1 MSKRADNCCCSRR
14 SFDSS
19 GIRPLAKS
27 ERGQGTVEAA
37 FMIPILMV
45 GMLILLQPGILLYD
59 RIVMQAAAS
68 EACRLLATST
78 DELGDMEESCEEFVR
93 HRLSAVPQ
101 VSIFHVHDDECSW
114 VISFEG
120 DEDSQ
125 TVRVSIS
132 NEVEPLPLIGSGA
145 KLLGLLDSS
154 DNFVIEVTCEQETQ
168 PSWVASSDVGMDA
181 SEWAGAWL
189 S

>member
-1 MSKRADNCCCSRR
+1 MSKGANIRCLPRCR
-14 SFDSS
+14 SGS
-19 GIRPLAKS
+19 GWISQLVLG

-78 DELGDMEESCEEFVR
+78 DELGDMEESCEAFVR

-125 TVRVSIS
+125 TVSVSIS
-132 NEVEPLPLIGSGA
+132 NKVEPLPLIGTCA
-145 KLLGLLDSS
+145 RLLGLLDLSG
-154 DNFVIEVTCEQETQ
+154 NFVIEVSCEQETQ